1 MTRQGWTITAGWERG
16 SHSTGQVAA
25 RWLRD
30 KTLMCPASSAEYP
43 GRSSRAMPQLQQRT
57 NRSIFFYVI
66 RKSMGGRAKTHED
79 KHSIG
84 ISFPT
89 FCHLPVLFLGN
100 IEIHREQ
107 GSRTVGRVGLAI
119 LSWIRRNQGDIWRVS
134 VAIYSRYERDCGLA
148 NIRCVP
154 GPGSTRAP
162 CSRSGSLGSEDI
174 EGDEVGYWKGAGSWG
189 MT

>member
-1 MTRQGWTITAGWERG
+1 MTRQGWTTTAGWERG

-30 KTLMCPASSAEYP
+30 KTLMCPASPAEYP

-89 FCHLPVLFLGN
+89 FCHLSVLFLGN
-100 IEIHREQ
+100 IEIHRKKS
-107 GSRTVGRVGLAI
+107 SRTIGRVGLSLLGLI
-119 LSWIRRNQGDIWRVS
+119 LRGWRVA
-134 VAIYSRYERDCGLA
+134 VAIYSWYERDCGLA

-154 GPGSTRAP
+154 GPGSTWAP

-174 EGDEVGYWKGAGSWG
+174 EGDDGREKGAGE
-189 MT
+189 